1 MGDGPPPTD
10 LVRYHAA
17 VARVDA
23 LIERSQTPVG
33 KTTAEIRGRAIL
45 RLDQARRF
53 LTLLGNPHD
62 RYPIIH
68 VGGTSGKG
76 STSTAIAAILTAA
89 GHKTGLHTSP
99 YLQAASEKLQVDGRL
114 IAPGRFADLV
124 DHVLAAHARWLSD
137 GGPPLTYGEIWL
149 ALLTTFFAEEQ
160 VDVAVIEVGA
170 GGRFDLTNVVS
181 PVVSVITSVDLDHT
195 VTLGETIAEIAWHKA
210 GIIKAGV
217 PAVTAVTGETALG
230 IISAEADAVGTSVTR
245 VIPGETFV
253 PLHSPGEYRN
263 GWRDLVGAG
272 RVSGPGTRGGTEEIR
287 GEGAAGG
294 RIFPAAPG
302 LYQVTNAA
310 TAVAAVR
317 ALPPGL
323 APDDAAIAEGLAT
336 ARIPGRYEAMPG
348 SPRVILDGAHNPEKI
363 AALVENLRADGSSGP
378 GRPLVIVL
386 GIVEA
391 KQHAAMIERI
401 VPHASALVVT
411 VPRVLA
417 KPGAEA
423 EELAREARAAGFGGP
438 VHIEADANR
447 ALDLAIELAGDDP
460 FTTVLVTGS
469 LYLVGNVRERWYPT
483 DAIVAQRT
491 PWPSGADR
499 AG

>member
-1 MGDGPPPTD
+1 MTLPVVSPPGDAAPTA
-10 LVRYHAA
+10 LARYHAA

-23 LIERSQTPVG
+23 LIERPSTPTG

-53 LTLLGNPHD
+53 LALLGNPEG
-62 RYPIIH
+62 RYPIVH

-99 YLQAASEKLQVDGRL
+99 YLQAASEKLQIDGRL
-114 IAPGRFADLV
+114 IAPDRFADLV
-124 DHVLAAHARWLSD
+124 DHVLAAHGRWLAA
-137 GGPPLTYGEIWL
+137 GEPPLTYGEIWL
-149 ALLTTFFAEEQ
+149 ALLTTFFAGER

-210 GIIKAGV
+210 GIIKPGV

-230 IISAEADAVGTSVTR
+230 IIRAEAAAVGTGVTR
-245 VIPGETFV
+245 VIPGETFA
-253 PLHSPGEYRN
+253 PLPSPPGQNRWRDITGPGE
-263 GWRDLVGAG
+263 G
-272 RVSGPGTRGGTEEIR
+272 RV
-287 GEGAAGG
+287 
-294 RIFPAAPG
+294 FPAPRG

-310 TAVAAVR
+310 TAVATAR
-317 ALPPGL
+317 ALPPTF
-323 APDDAAIAEGLAT
+323 AIDDATIAAGLEA
-336 ARIPGRYEAMPG
+336 ARIPGRYEVMPG
-348 SPRVILDGAHNPEKI
+348 EPTVILDGAHNPEKI
-363 AALVENLRADGSSGP
+363 AALVENLRADALADP
-378 GRPLVIVL
+378 GRRPVIVL

-401 VPHASALVVT
+401 VPHAAALVVT
-411 VPRVLA
+411 VPKVLA

-423 EELAREARAAGFGGP
+423 AALARTARDAGFGGP
-438 VHIEADANR
+438 IRIEPDPDR
-447 ALDLAIELAGDDP
+447 ALDTAIDLAGDDP
-460 FTTVLVTGS
+460 LVTVLVTGS
-469 LYLVGNVRERWYPT
+469 LYLIGNVRDRWYPT
-483 DAIVAQRT
+483 DAIITQRT
-491 PWPSGADR
+491 PWPDGTHGAP
-499 AG
+499 G